1 MKTLRKLLAL
11 ALVVAFAAT
20 CFVACPAPA
29 DNVFVIGAT
38 GPLTGDAATYGIS
51 VQRGAQIAIDE
62 INAAGGL
69 NGWTFKLEMKD
80 DKAGAVE
87 AETAYNTLLE
97 NLGMKVSIGSVTSGA
112 AKAFATAA
120 AQDNVLCLTPSASA
134 DNVIAAGNHSFRV
147 CFGDPEQG
155 TAAANELVT
164 VKGYNKIGVIY
175 DSSDSY
181 SSGLY
186 DAFAAWMTANDKVAG
201 TDYIV
206 QSFTNDTND
215 SFTTQ
220 VTALKNAGCDVIFL
234 PIYYTEAGLIAME
247 AASQGFNVPILGC
260 DGLDGVKEKIDSTVT
275 AGIRYITPFDA
286 TSTDAK
292 VAAFVA
298 TYQEKY
304 NDVPTQFAADA
315 YDAVMIIYQAMK
327 QNNVSPALSASEL
340 TEALKPILT
349 GGTFRYDGLTGAGMT
364 WTTAGA
370 VQKPLQIVVIQ

>member
-20 CFVACPAPA
+20 CFVACPAPS
-29 DNVFVIGAT
+29 NVLVIGAT

-51 VQRGAQIAIDE
+51 VQRGAMIAIE
-62 INAAGGL
+62 ETNAAGGL
-69 NGWTFKLEMKD
+69 DGWTFKLEMKD

-120 AQDNVLCLTPSASA
+120 AQDNILCLSPSASA
-134 DNVIAAGNHSFRV
+134 DDVIAVGNHSFRV
-147 CFGDPEQG
+147 CFGDPEQA
-155 TAAANELVT
+155 TAAANEMVN
-164 VKGYNKIGVIY
+164 VKNYTKIGVIY
-175 DSSDSY
+175 DTSDSY
-181 SSGLY
+181 SNSLY
-186 DAFAAWMTANDKVAG
+186 VAFEGWMTQNQKVAG
-201 TDYIV
+201 TDYVV
-206 QSFTNDTND
+206 QSFTKDTKS

-234 PIYYTEAGLIAME
+234 PIYYTEAGLIAIE

-260 DGLDGVKEKIDSTVT
+260 DGLDGVKDKIDTTVT

-286 TSTDAK
+286 TSTDEK
-292 VAAFVA
+292 VASFVSKYKA
-298 TYQEKY
+298 KY
-304 NDVPTQFAADA
+304 NGETPTQFAADA

-364 WTTAGA
+364 WNAGGA
-370 VQKPLQIVVIQ
+370 VQKPMQIVVVQ